1 MKELAD
7 YLTKPVLLFSW
18 SKNYLFYNLISIRFL
33 FQSENQN
40 FNVKKRKRIPKTQKI
55 MQIKKRGKEGDQI
68 RYQMIMHQVF
78 NGKENDYNQQKT
90 WSHFSGSP
98 MTGTH
103 TTPPM
108 LQGYLKHKTSAVTVH
123 NSFLGLDK
131 KEFNIDMQY
140 FIICKR
146 GKKNYLKKRPIL
158 KKRAQVKFYFC
169 VLSRKLSPAKHTH
182 RKANL
187 YKVFSTQVLALDIDP
202 IHLIL
207 TQIIYWLHK
216 NYTACKIKWY
226 PKNYWCKKCKSSSKF
241 IKMRGREE
249 ENGWQYNI

>member
-90 WSHFSGSP
+90 
-98 MTGTH
+98 
-103 TTPPM
+103 
-108 LQGYLKHKTSAVTVH
+108 
-123 NSFLGLDK
+123 
-131 KEFNIDMQY
+131 
-140 FIICKR
+140 
-146 GKKNYLKKRPIL
+146 
-158 KKRAQVKFYFC
+158 
-169 VLSRKLSPAKHTH
+169 
-182 RKANL
+182 
-187 YKVFSTQVLALDIDP
+187 
-202 IHLIL
+202 
-207 TQIIYWLHK
+207 
-216 NYTACKIKWY
+216 
-226 PKNYWCKKCKSSSKF
+226 
-241 IKMRGREE
+241 
-249 ENGWQYNI
+249 

>member
-1 MKELAD
+1 MKELAN

-40 FNVKKRKRIPKTQKI
+40 FNVKKRKRISKTQKI

-108 LQGYLKHKTSAVTVH
+108 LWGYLKHKTSAVTVH

-131 KEFNIDMQY
+131 RNLTLICNISLNAKG
-140 FIICKR
+140 KR
-146 GKKNYLKKRPIL
+146 R
-158 KKRAQVKFYFC
+158 
-169 VLSRKLSPAKHTH
+169 T
-182 RKANL
+182 
-187 YKVFSTQVLALDIDP
+187 T
-202 IHLIL
+202 
-207 TQIIYWLHK
+207 
-216 NYTACKIKWY
+216 
-226 PKNYWCKKCKSSSKF
+226 
-241 IKMRGREE
+241 
-249 ENGWQYNI
+249 